1 MGNLLFSPNGR
12 INPGDF
18 TKGALI
24 LIIIGAVLNFLP
36 VLGIGKGVQQV
47 LGIIPYLMIY
57 PWICLFMK
65 RFRDAGKSGWMS
77 LIPFVIYVVGA
88 MVLTFGLLGGEIMS
102 MAESIS
108 EGGDAEAMA
117 EDMVKGKLVPMAIA
131 STLLSVAIA
140 FGFNAM
146 LKRDDHENQ
155 FGPAS

>member
-12 INPGDF
+12 INPSDF

-36 VLGIGKGVQQV
+36 VLGIGKGLQQA
-47 LGIIPYLMIY
+47 LGVIPYLMIY

-77 LIPFVIYVVGA
+77 LVPFVIYVIGA
-88 MVLTFGLLGGEIMS
+88 IVLTIGLLGGEIMS
-102 MAESIS
+102 MAETIS
-108 EGGDAEAMA
+108 EGGDPESMA
-117 EDMVKGKLVPMAIA
+117 EDMVQGKLVPMAIA
-131 STLLSVAIA
+131 STLLSAVVA

>member
-18 TKGALI
+18 TKGALV
-24 LIIIGAVLNFLP
+24 LIIIGAILNFLP
-36 VLGIGKGVQQV
+36 LLGAGKGLQQV
-47 LGIIPYLMIY
+47 LSVVPYLLIY

-77 LIPFVIYVVGA
+77 LIPFAVYVVGA
-88 MVLTFGLLGGEIMS
+88 LVLTFGLLGGEIMS
-102 MAESIS
+102 MAESIN
-108 EGGDAEAMA
+108 EGGDPEAMA
-117 EDMVKGKLVPMAIA
+117 EEMVKGKMLPMAIA
-131 STLLSVAIA
+131 STLLSVVIA
-140 FGFNAM
+140 FGFNAI